1 VLSTGRCGPGRR
13 RRWRCARNRCASPGR
28 RRYRLANSFAG
39 KVRDF
44 LYIGDVTTY
53 LVDLPNGQRIQ
64 ALLPNSSPG
73 RAKFFEVGDAVT
85 VAWPAEAGV
94 VLT

>member
-1 VLSTGRCGPGRR
+1 MEAPRAGAPAALALRPEQVRIAAPG
-13 RRWRCARNRCASPGR
+13 AAIDLP
-28 RRYRLANSFAG
+28 NSFAG
-39 KVRDF
+39 KVRDL

-53 LVDLPNGQRIQ
+53 IVDLPNGQRIQ

-85 VAWPAEAGV
+85 VAWSAEAGV
-94 VLT
+94 VLTQ